1 MAKGDI
7 QTPPGTGHVG
17 TMTPDQKVLLKEMW
31 AQIFSIADSNNNAAT
46 LSNGSDTAS
55 IAKEETAS
63 AGSETASVKSKTA
76 TTKKSGGW
84 FGTSKTAPPAE
95 ETPVSTKVSLADIG
109 LSVEQLRPALWNNI
123 LGDHPDSLLLRFLRA
138 RKWNVNNGMTM
149 ILKAFKW
156 RLEDDIEEVKSKS
169 EDELDAKYRGFRLQM
184 ELGKS
189 YVHGNDKEGRPV
201 VYINVRLHKP
211 ADQDAK
217 ALEKFTIYV
226 MEVGRLMIQP
236 PVETACLV
244 FDMTGFGISNM
255 DYNFVKFLV
264 QCFEAYYPESLGIL
278 IIHKAPMVFWGVW
291 KIIEP
296 WLDPVVASKIRF
308 TRNDKELTEIIDAN
322 HLPSKYDGGKDQFTY
337 QYIPVQAGENDR
349 MKDAETKERLLEEW
363 KAIMWKFEALTREW
377 IDCKKVDGARAE
389 DVIENERTSL
399 AKELRVAYFKLDPYI
414 RSRNLYH
421 RSEHPVLQAD
431 GTSVWTYKN

>member
-1 MAKGDI
+1 MPKDI

-17 TMTPDQKVLLKEMW
+17 TMTPDQKELLKEMW
-31 AQIFSIADSNNNAAT
+31 AQLFSIADSGTVPADEATAITAA
-46 LSNGSDTAS
+46 
-55 IAKEETAS
+55 IAAENAS

-76 TTKKSGGW
+76 TTKKSW
-84 FGTSKTAPPAE
+84 FGTTKSTSTTPATEDPPALR
-95 ETPVSTKVSLADIG
+95 VSLSEIG
-109 LSVEQLRPALWNNI
+109 LSVDQLRPALWNNI

-169 EDELDAKYRGFRLQM
+169 EDELNEKYRGFRLQLEM
-184 ELGKS
+184 GKS
-189 YVHGNDKEGRPV
+189 FVHGMDKDGRPV

-244 FDMTGFGISNM
+244 FDMTGFGLANM
-255 DYNFVKFLV
+255 DYGFVKFLV
-264 QCFEAYYPESLGIL
+264 QCFEAYYPESLGVL
-278 IIHKAPMVFWGVW
+278 IIHKAPLVFWGVW

-308 TRNDKELTEIIDAN
+308 TRADKELTDIIDAH
-322 HLPSKYDGGKDQFTY
+322 HLPNRYEGGLDKFTY
-337 QYIPVQAGENDR
+337 QYIPVQHGENDR
-349 MKDAETKERLLEEW
+349 MKDIETKEFLLDEW
-363 KAIMWKFEALTREW
+363 KALMWKFEALTREW
-377 IDCKKVDGARAE
+377 IDCKKVNGARPE
-389 DVIENERTSL
+389 DVIEKERDAV

-414 RSRNLYH
+414 RARNLYH

-431 GTSVWTYKN
+431 GTAVWTYKN

>member
-17 TMTPDQKVLLKEMW
+17 TMTPDQKELLKEMW
-31 AQIFSIADSNNNAAT
+31 AQIFSIADSNNTAT
-46 LSNGSDTAS
+46 NSSDAAS

-63 AGSETASVKSKTA
+63 AGSETASVKSKTT

-84 FGTSKTAPPAE
+84 FGTSKTAPPAAE
-95 ETPVSTKVSLADIG
+95 ETPASTKVSLADIG

-189 YVHGNDKEGRPV
+189 FVHGNDKEGRPV

-244 FDMTGFGISNM
+244 FDMTGFGLANM

-278 IIHKAPMVFWGVW
+278 IIHKAPLVFWGVW

-308 TRNDKELTEIIDAN
+308 TRSDKELTEVIDAN
-322 HLPSKYDGGKDQFTY
+322 HLPNKYDGGKDQFTY

-363 KAIMWKFEALTREW
+363 KALMWKFEALTREW

-389 DVIENERTSL
+389 DVIENERSSL

-421 RSEHPVLQAD
+421 RSEHPVLQSD